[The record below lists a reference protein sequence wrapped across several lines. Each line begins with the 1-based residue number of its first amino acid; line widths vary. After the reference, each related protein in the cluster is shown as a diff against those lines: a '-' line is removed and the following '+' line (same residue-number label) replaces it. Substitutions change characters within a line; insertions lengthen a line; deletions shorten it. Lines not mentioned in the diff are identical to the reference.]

1 MIQDGFYMNLGEPFV
16 SQREQ
21 SMKQHKL
28 KKRGTLEEQMVVG
41 LTDSTLSMGKPC
53 TWGSG
58 QQLSDRLS
66 TACLMNTLRFINRCT
81 ANLI

>member
-1 MIQDGFYMNLGEPFV
+1 MMQDGIYMNLGEPFV
-16 SQREQ
+16 SQKEQ
-21 SMKQHKL
+21 SMNLYKL
-28 KKRGTLEEQMVVG
+28 RRRDILEEQMVVG
-41 LTDSTLSMGKPC
+41 LTDSTLSMGKLC
-53 TWGSG
+53 TRGSG

>member
-16 SQREQ
+16 SQMEQ
-21 SMKQHKL
+21 SMKPNKL
-28 KKRGTLEEQMVVG
+28 KRRDSLEEQMVVG
-41 LTDSTLSMGKPC
+41 LTDSTLSMGKLC

-58 QQLSDRLS
+58 QQLSERLS
-66 TACLMNTLRFINRCT
+66 TAYLMNTLRFINRCT